1 MLVRRQGGPTYRFKI
16 ADAAQYLSEE
26 LLDEQVGPSLVHGPR
41 LGRTTASVSQELRL
55 GRVTAS
61 VSQELRL
68 GRVTASI
75 SQEPR
80 LGRVTDVGTVYD
92 ERQRFALIYAA
103 RMHAR
108 THA

>member
-41 LGRTTASVSQELRL
+41 LGR
-55 GRVTAS
+55 
-61 VSQELRL
+61 
-68 GRVTASI
+68 VTASI
-75 SQEPR
+75 SQELR

-92 ERQRFALIYAA
+92 ERQRFALINAA

>member
-41 LGRTTASVSQELRL
+41 LGR
-55 GRVTAS
+55 
-61 VSQELRL
+61 
-68 GRVTASI
+68 VTASI

-80 LGRVTDVGTVYD
+80 LAGRLRAYLKNY
-92 ERQRFALIYAA
+92 ALAG
-103 RMHAR
+103 
-108 THA
+108 